1 MNIIDIILTYVYQ
14 QLNLGDFKYKI
25 LKTQEDLLFLQG
37 KQHYIAPNYYGY
49 NNLLVFTKYKNDP
62 YSVFI
67 DRTTLKYSK
76 DKLDMSRVKI
86 QETKIYTTMD
96 FYNGTIL
103 DGILTTSNGR
113 KTYII
118 TDVYY
123 VAGKSF
129 VKIEYKDKMRQIKD
143 IINTKIK
150 KNKNSDNID
159 FYVDDVRT
167 YMDIETLVDYK
178 NNKINSSNNFNSRG
192 LIFYPCISGQKFIYT
207 IKVNNMN
214 DENYPR
220 LKTDVN
226 VNKRLKSDKK
236 FESSSSDE
244 SSSSSSS
251 DESSDSDEKSVV
263 KKEKDTDKKINLKN
277 PKVTDATFLM
287 KKTITSDVF
296 ELFLNEGKKTVRIG
310 IAHISGIAA
319 SKKCRKFF
327 EDEENEEVIVDCVWN
342 KKFEK
347 WMPDCISD
355 DKVDTLNTIYD

>member
-14 QLNLGDFKYKI
+14 QLTLGDFKYKI
-25 LKTQEDLLFLQG
+25 LKTEEDLLFLKG

-76 DKLDMSRVKI
+76 DKLDLSRVKI

-123 VAGKSF
+123 VAGQSF
-129 VKIEYKDKMRQIKD
+129 VKREYKEKMKQIKD

-150 KNKNSDNID
+150 QNKNSDNID

-167 YMDIETLVDYK
+167 YMDLETLVDYK

-207 IKVNNMN
+207 IKTNNNSGITGNQKSLNVNNN
-214 DENYPR
+214 N
-220 LKTDVN
+220 
-226 VNKRLKSDKK
+226 RLKSDKK
-236 FESSSSDE
+236 FESSSSSDDT
-244 SSSSSSS
+244 SSS
-251 DESSDSDEKSVV
+251 DESSDSDCKTII
-263 KKEKDTDKKINLKN
+263 KKEKVTDKQINLKN
-277 PKVTDATFLM
+277 PKVTDGTFLM

-296 ELFLNEGKKTVRIG
+296 ELFLNDGKKTVRIG

-327 EDEENEEVIVDCVWN
+327 EDEEDEEVIVDCVWN

-355 DKVDTLNTIYD
+355 NKIDALKTIYD